1 MLYSSVTTEENAVK
15 FGDVYSAYAAGMNVE
30 RLESYNKEP
39 DKVADE
45 KRVLYAIGAVT
56 TNELLSATRGETF
69 HAPKGVDCVSSSLI
83 DKLQREGVASI
94 DADRQHRRYP
104 SIVVRSRISTPK
116 CRSLCTLVIT
126 KTSKD

>member
-94 DADRQHRRYP
+94 DADRQTQTISEY
-104 SIVVRSRISTPK
+104 RSKIANINAEVPESVY
-116 CRSLCTLVIT
+116 LGDY